1 MRHRESS
8 AATEEGSSPW
18 VRFRRRLRA
27 GREIYEGVYVAPYR
41 SAIHREYLRER
52 DLFFILGV
60 SDLLGVPNPVQF
72 YTLELL
78 PELVEGFHQWHL
90 RMGMEQAP
98 EGGFRCC

>member
-1 MRHRESS
+1 M
-8 AATEEGSSPW
+8 
-18 VRFRRRLRA
+18 
-27 GREIYEGVYVAPYR
+27 APYR
-41 SAIHREYLRER
+41 SAVHREYLRQR
-52 DLFFILGV
+52 DLFLILGL

-78 PELVEGFHQWHL
+78 PELIDDFHEWHV